1 MSELPEEWTAAERAA
16 LECLRAGG
24 PPADLEDSVVAAL
37 SGRGLIGG
45 EPAAAR
51 PSPPQTPSVPARRA
65 WAWAALALAAA
76 LAAFFAGISISDR
89 GAGRTP
95 AGSEAVP
102 AATVERYLLLL
113 YEDATYRAPATPAE
127 QAARVAEYG
136 GWVADLRERGID
148 IQGEELAPTGESAWL
163 DGRERGG
170 VPEAAGAPGGELGIL
185 SGYFLVAAADAD
197 AAVAIARTTPHLRHG
212 GTVVIRRVVEH

>member
-1 MSELPEEWTAAERAA
+1 MNEPAAEWNAAERAA
-16 LECLRAGG
+16 LERLRAAG

-37 SGRGLIGG
+37 AGRNLIGG
-45 EPAAAR
+45 GPAAAR
-51 PSPPQTPSVPARRA
+51 PSPAQTPGVPARRA
-65 WAWAALALAAA
+65 WAWGALALAAA
-76 LAAFFAGISISDR
+76 LAAFFAGTSISDR

-113 YEDATYRAPATPAE
+113 YEDAAYRAPATPAE
-127 QAARVAEYG
+127 QAARVAEYA

-148 IQGEELAPTGESAWL
+148 IQGEELAPGAESAWL
-163 DGRERGG
+163 DGRERG
-170 VPEAAGAPGGELGIL
+170 VREAVGAPASELGIL